1 MNISLESKRALVTG
15 GNSGL
20 GEAIVLG
27 LAEAGAKV
35 AINYV
40 TPLKRHN
47 CSSIGSRMSMARLS
61 PSRECVYWQLR
72 QGQSKH

>member
-40 TPLKRHN
+40 THFE
-47 CSSIGSRMSMARLS
+47 AA
-61 PSRECVYWQLR
+61 QLFEHR
-72 QGQSKH
+72 IKDQHG